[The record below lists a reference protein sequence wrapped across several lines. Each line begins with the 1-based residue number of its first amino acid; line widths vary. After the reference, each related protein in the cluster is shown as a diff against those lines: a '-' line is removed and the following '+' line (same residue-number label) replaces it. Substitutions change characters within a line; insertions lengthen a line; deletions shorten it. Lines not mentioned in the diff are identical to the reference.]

1 MRVYFVS
8 IDSMVPMPL
17 KLSACIGFF
26 DGIHLGHQHLIDTL
40 KDNYAKAMITFDPDP
55 FDILNFPKVRKHLIS
70 FDDKVHLCESYGLD
84 FLIVV
89 KTSKKL
95 LDLSPEQF
103 VDIILKPLNIHHLTC
118 GYDFRF
124 GKNASGDSNTL
135 KRLLNCDIS
144 VVEKVDYYDD
154 KVSSTRIKNLLTE
167 TDFNLAKYLL
177 SRPYKLPGSV
187 IEGRK
192 QGRLIGYPT
201 ANLVPDAGY
210 YLPHLGVYAGYA
222 IYKNNI
228 YPAMINIGHN
238 ETFNYVKGISL
249 EAHLLDFNYFCY
261 GENIDLYF
269 VKYIRPNF
277 KFNSKDELIKQLNVD
292 EKMVREIFNNVE
304 PIIY

>member
-8 IDSMVPMPL
+8 IDSMVPIPL

-55 FDILNFPKVRKHLIS
+55 FDVLNFPKMRKHLIS

-103 VDIILKPLNIHHLTC
+103 VEIILKPLNIQHLTC
-118 GYDFRF
+118 GYNYRF
-124 GKNASGDSNTL
+124 GKNASGDANTL

-144 VVEKVDYYDD
+144 VVDKVEYYDD
-154 KVSSTRIKNLLTE
+154 KVSSTRIKKLLTE

-177 SRPYKLPGSV
+177 SRPYKLPGIV
-187 IEGRK
+187 VEGRK
-192 QGRLIGYPT
+192 QGRIIGYPT
-201 ANLVPDAGY
+201 ANLVPDAKY
-210 YLPHLGVYAGYA
+210 HLPHLGVYAGYA
-222 IYKNNI
+222 VYKDKI

-269 VKYIRPNF
+269 VKYIRPTF
-277 KFNSKDELIKQLNVD
+277 KFNSKDELIKQLRID
-292 EKMVREIFNNVE
+292 EETIREIYNNVE